1 MSEYSSYA
9 QRLNTA
15 FLAFRRDFQ
24 AAYNAL
30 QQARENASKPGRDA
44 LKKQIAALELEE
56 ATKNMR
62 KETMRLW
69 DRFRAERRTIR
80 AELENA
86 IKAAELANPD
96 EIDSNALEL
105 MKSGVLNSSDYV
117 ALAERFDRNT
127 TMLKL
132 IAKHAHEAA
141 EAARAAG
148 NNNERSALNSVY
160 IACKD
165 GDSAILRMFDS
176 LSEVSDYCRGERF
189 EGDRSRPE
197 HIAAMSGKWE
207 DFTAVAIEDF

>member
-1 MSEYSSYA
+1 MSEYNSYA
-9 QRLNTA
+9 RNLDTA
-15 FLAFRRDFQ
+15 FKAFRSDFQ

-30 QQARENASKPGRDA
+30 QQARENASKPGQDA
-44 LKKQIAALELEE
+44 LKKQISALELEE
-56 ATKNMR
+56 ATRNMS

-86 IKAAELANPD
+86 IKAAGLANPD

-105 MKSGVLNSSDYV
+105 MKSGVLNSSDYA
-117 ALAERFDRNT
+117 ALAERFDKNS

-148 NNNERSALNSVY
+148 NNSERSALNSVY
-160 IACKD
+160 TACKD
-165 GDSAILRMFDS
+165 GDSAVLRMFDS
-176 LSEVSDYCRGERF
+176 LSEVSDYCRGERY

-197 HIAAMSGKWE
+197 HIAAMSDRWE
-207 DFTAVAIEDF
+207 GFTAAAIENF

>member
-1 MSEYSSYA
+1 MSEYNSYA
-9 QRLNTA
+9 QRLDA
-15 FLAFRRDFQ
+15 SFKAFRSGFQ
-24 AAYNAL
+24 TAYSAL
-30 QQARENASKPGRDA
+30 QQARENASKPGQDA

-62 KETMRLW
+62 EETARLW

-86 IKAAELANPD
+86 VKAAGIANPD
-96 EIDSNALEL
+96 EIDGNSLEL
-105 MKSGVLNSSDYV
+105 MKSGVLDPADYA
-117 ALAERFDRNT
+117 ALAARFDQNS

-148 NNNERSALNSVY
+148 NNSERSALNSVY

-165 GDSAILRMFDS
+165 GDSAALRMFDS
-176 LSEVSDYCRGERF
+176 LSEVSDYCRGERYD
-189 EGDRSRPE
+189 GDRARPE
-197 HIAAMSGKWE
+197 HIAAMIDRWE
-207 DFTAVAIEDF
+207 HLTAAAIEDF